1 MAEYF
6 MIYQL
11 KKFLFLF
18 PVLIILTSC
27 GGLNN
32 STNIGAETQQ
42 TQGATTTSA
51 KPFNY
56 QNYTSI
62 LKEYVNEQGLVDYKK
77 LKENRQKLDEFNSA
91 IGAVSPSTYNSWTDS
106 EKIAF
111 LINAYNSLTLESI
124 IDNYP
129 TKSIRNIIGVWKIR
143 KFEVA
148 GEKMTLDHIE
158 HQILRKEFNQP
169 GIHVALVCAAISCP
183 PLRQE
188 VYTGKQLEKQLDD
201 QAKQFLENSQ
211 GFRID
216 RQNNAI
222 YFSSIFKWFG
232 QDFEKTY
239 AQEANIDGL
248 NKTETAIV
256 NYAHQ
261 YVNSD
266 DQKYLKQG
274 GYQVKYSYYDW
285 SLNVQ

>member
-1 MAEYF
+1 MKN
-6 MIYQL
+6 QL
-11 KKFLFLF
+11 KKLLFLF
-18 PVLIILTSC
+18 PILLLLILTSC

-32 STNIGAETQQ
+32 STNIGGETQQ
-42 TQGATTTSA
+42 TQGETATSA

-62 LKEYVNEQGLVDYKK
+62 LKEYVNDQGLVDYKK

-124 IDNYP
+124 IDSYP

-143 KFEVA
+143 KFDVA

-158 HQILRKEFNQP
+158 PQILRKEFNQP

-188 VYTGKQLEKQLDD
+188 VYTGELLEKQLDD
-201 QAKQFLENSQ
+201 QAKTFLGNNQ
-211 GFRID
+211 GFKID
-216 RQNNAI
+216 SQNNAV

-232 QDFEKTY
+232 EDYEKTY
-239 AQEANIDGL
+239 GQTENIDGL
-248 NKTETAIV
+248 NKRETSII
-256 NYAHQ
+256 NYARQ
-261 YVNSD
+261 YVNSN
-266 DQKYLKQG
+266 DQKFLEKG
-274 GYQVKYSYYDW
+274 GYKVKYSDYDW

>member
-1 MAEYF
+1 MK
-6 MIYQL
+6 YQL
-11 KKFLFLF
+11 KKLLFLF
-18 PVLIILTSC
+18 PILLILASC
-27 GGLNN
+27 GGFNN
-32 STNIGAETQQ
+32 STNIGGETQQ
-42 TQGATTTSA
+42 TQGDTTTSA

-62 LKEYVNEQGLVDYKK
+62 LKEYVNPQGLVDYAK
-77 LKENRQKLDEFNSA
+77 LKENRQQLDEFNSA

-124 IDNYP
+124 IDSYP

-143 KFEVA
+143 KFDVA

-201 QAKQFLENSQ
+201 QAKKFLGNSQ
-211 GFRID
+211 GFRLD
-216 RQNNAI
+216 RQNNAV

-239 AQEANIDGL
+239 GQTENLDGL
-248 NKTETAIV
+248 NKRETAIV
-256 NYAHQ
+256 NYARQ
-261 YVNSD
+261 YVNSN
-266 DQKYLKQG
+266 DQKFLEKG
-274 GYQVKYSYYDW
+274 GYKVKYSDYDW

>member
-1 MAEYF
+1 MR
-6 MIYQL
+6 YQL
-11 KKFLFLF
+11 KKLLFFLPLLIFLA
-18 PVLIILTSC
+18 SC

-32 STNIGAETQQ
+32 PTNLGEKNQNTQES
-42 TQGATTTSA
+42 TTTSA
-51 KPFNY
+51 QPFNY
-56 QNYTSI
+56 QDYNSI
-62 LKEYVNEQGLVDYKK
+62 LKEYVNAEGLVDYERLKK
-77 LKENRQKLDEFNSA
+77 NRQKLDEFNAA
-91 IGAVSPSTYNSWTDS
+91 IGAVTPSTYDSWTEA

-111 LINAYNSLTLESI
+111 LVNAYNSFTLESI
-124 IDNYP
+124 IDKYP

-143 KFEVA
+143 KFDIV
-148 GEKMTLDHIE
+148 GEKLTLDHIE

-188 VYTGKQLEKQLDD
+188 AFTGSQLEKQLDD
-201 QAKQFLENSQ
+201 QANKFLGNNQSL
-211 GFRID
+211 RID
-216 RQNNAI
+216 RENNAV
-222 YFSSIFKWFG
+222 YFSSIFQWFG
-232 QDFEKTY
+232 EDFEKTY

-266 DQKYLKQG
+266 AQKYLKQG
-274 GYQVKYSYYDW
+274 GYQVKYSDYDW

>member
-1 MAEYF
+1 MK
-6 MIYQL
+6 YQL
-11 KKFLFLF
+11 NKLLFLF
-18 PVLIILTSC
+18 PILLILASC
-27 GGLNN
+27 GGFNN
-32 STNIGAETQQ
+32 STNTGEQTQQ
-42 TQGATTTSA
+42 TQAATTTPG

-56 QNYTSI
+56 QTYNSI
-62 LKEYVNEQGLVDYKK
+62 LKEYVNPQGLVDYEK
-77 LKENRQKLDEFNSA
+77 LKENRQQLDEFNSA
-91 IGAVSPSTYNSWTDS
+91 IGAVTPSTYNSWNDS

-129 TKSIRNIIGVWKIR
+129 TKSIRRIPGVWKIR
-143 KFEVA
+143 KFDVA

-158 HQILRKEFNQP
+158 HQVLRKEFNEP

-188 VYTGKQLEKQLDD
+188 PYTGQKLEKQLNE
-201 QAKQFLENSQ
+201 QAQRFLGNSQ

-216 RQNNAI
+216 SQNNAV
-222 YFSSIFKWFG
+222 YLSSIFKWFG
-232 QDFEKTY
+232 QDYEKTY
-239 AQEANIDGL
+239 GQNPNIDGL

-256 NYAHQ
+256 NYARK

-266 DQKYLKQG
+266 AQNFLAKG
-274 GYQVKYSYYDW
+274 GYKVKYSNYDW